1 MYDTVVTVTGNVGS
15 DVRQVLTPQGAALAS
30 FRLASTPRR
39 QDRATGAWVDGP
51 TTWYR
56 VTTWRSLAENVSSS
70 VVKGDPVLVH
80 GRLRSTPWEKDGR
93 SGESL
98 DIDAITVGP
107 DLSRGR
113 TVFHRVARSGSTAT
127 PSPDGDPSRDA
138 ADTPDAADLPADAAT
153 HSAPHASGDPA
164 IVGDGDDRGSGQTAR
179 GRSEVVGVAS

>member
-15 DVRQVLTPQGAALAS
+15 DVRQVVTPQGVALSS

-39 QDRATGAWVDGP
+39 QDRVTGAWVDGS

-70 VVKGDPVLVH
+70 VAKGDPVLVH
-80 GRLRSTPWEKDGR
+80 GRLKSTPWEKDGR
-93 SGESL
+93 TGESL

-113 TVFHRVARSGSTAT
+113 TTFHRVSRGTGAPPVGFDDLDQ
-127 PSPDGDPSRDA
+127 DGA
-138 ADTPDAADLPADAAT
+138 AVA
-153 HSAPHASGDPA
+153 
-164 IVGDGDDRGSGQTAR
+164 VGDGTA
-179 GRSEVVGVAS
+179 SEDPSLAAVGDPTAGVA

>member
-70 VVKGDPVLVH
+70 VAKGDPVLVH

-113 TVFHRVARSGSTAT
+113 TVFHRVARTGSAAV
-127 PSPDGDPSRDA
+127 PSPDGDPFRDA
-138 ADTPDAADLPADAAT
+138 ADAADLPADSAAD
-153 HSAPHASGDPA
+153 AGGDPDIA
-164 IVGDGDDRGSGQTAR
+164 AGRDGGGARRAGQATQE
-179 GRSEVVGVAS
+179 RSEVVGAAS